1 MATAG
6 IEGAVHHEGPMVQF
20 EIHKIFSLNL
30 FGYDVSFTNSSLM
43 MIVSL
48 VLICGFMILAMNG
61 RSLVPSRVQS
71 MAEIVCE
78 YVAGM
83 VTENLGQDGMKF
95 FPWVFSIF
103 IFVLVLNFIGL
114 IPGNFTVTSHIIVTF
129 ALAAMVWI
137 VATMVGFW
145 KHGLGYLRLFVPE
158 GVPFWLMPIIIPIEL
173 ISYFIRPISHSVR
186 LFANMMAGHT
196 MLEVFAT
203 FAVVLP
209 WWGKIAP
216 TGFMVAFTGLEVLV
230 AFLQALIFAVL
241 TCIYLNDAVNMH
253 H

>member
-71 MAEIVCE
+71 MAEIVYE

-173 ISYFIRPISHSVR
+173 ISYLIRPISHSVR

-196 MLEVFAT
+196 MLKVFAG
-203 FAVVLP
+203 FVIGLGALGG
-209 WWGKIAP
+209 WAP
-216 TGFMVAFTGLEVLV
+216 LVFLVGFTGLEVVV
-230 AFLQALIFAVL
+230 AFLQALIFTVL
-241 TCIYLNDAVNMH
+241 TCIYLNDALHMH

>member
-61 RSLVPSRVQS
+61 RPLVPSRVQS
-71 MAEIVCE
+71 MAEIVYE

>member
-1 MATAG
+1 
-6 IEGAVHHEGPMVQF
+6 MVQF

-71 MAEIVCE
+71 MAEIVYE

>member
-1 MATAG
+1 MAAEG
-6 IEGAVHHEGPMVQF
+6 VEGAVHEGPMSQF
-20 EIHKIFSLNL
+20 EIRKIIPLEL

-43 MIVSL
+43 MIVAL
-48 VLICGFMILAMNG
+48 VLIAGFIIFAMKG

-71 MAEIVCE
+71 MAELVYE

-83 VTENLGQDGMKF
+83 VKENLGQDGMKF

-114 IPGNFTVTSHIIVTF
+114 IPGNFTVTSHIVVTF

-137 VATMVGFW
+137 VATIIGFW
-145 KHGLGYLRLFVPE
+145 KHGFGYLRLFVPE
-158 GVPFWLMPIIIPIEL
+158 GVPIWLMPVIIPIEL
-173 ISYFIRPISHSVR
+173 ISYLIRPISHSVR

-196 MLEVFAT
+196 MLEVFAG
-203 FAVVLP
+203 FAVLLP

-216 TGFMVAFTGLEVLV
+216 TGFMVAFTGLELLV

-241 TCIYLNDAVNMH
+241 TTIYLNDALHMH